1 MKARVAKKNRKT
13 KETNIKLTLNIN
25 GHGKANIDTK
35 IPFLNHMLELFT
47 YWGLFDLEIWADGDL
62 DVDIHHTNEDMGIC
76 LGEALKEALGNKMG
90 IIRIGFAAVPMD
102 EALAEVTLD
111 ISGRPSLDFETLMPS
126 RLTVTFDGE
135 IGIEKFI
142 ENLRSDQKY
151 TFEDAKHF
159 LQSFVNNCGVN
170 MHIGIRPSSDL
181 HHILEAIFK
190 ALGIALDKATQI
202 DPRRQEVPSTK
213 GKI

>member
-1 MKARVAKKNRKT
+1 MNQRVAEINRKT
-13 KETNIKLTLNIN
+13 KETSIKLTLNVD
-25 GHGKANIDTK
+25 GEGKADIDTK
-35 IPFLNHMLELFT
+35 IPFLNHMLELFA
-47 YWGLFDLEIWADGDL
+47 YWGLFDLEIKAEGDL
-62 DVDIHHTNEDMGIC
+62 EVGIHHTNEDIGIC
-76 LGEALKEALGNKMG
+76 LGEAFKEALEDKKG
-90 IIRIGFAAVPMD
+90 IKRFGFAAVPMD
-102 EALAEVTLD
+102 KALAEVTLD
-111 ISGRPSLDFETLMPS
+111 ISGRPSLNFEALMPS
-126 RLTVTFDGE
+126 RLTVTFNGE
-135 IGIEKFI
+135 IDIEKFI

-202 DPRRQEVPSTK
+202 DPRRQEVSSTK